1 MNYMSAAAA
10 SGLLV
15 NIRHQRQETKHTTA
29 NTHVLPPERRRILL
43 NGEYSVPDA
52 GFSALEKN
60 TLEHTYDL

>member
-10 SGLLV
+10 SGL
-15 NIRHQRQETKHTTA
+15 
-29 NTHVLPPERRRILL
+29 VLPPERRRILL